1 MRPRGRAGTVSGNT
15 FRDWDAPEAFP
26 RSRFDLNPVLMRLT
40 ATTTWLLAL
49 LLVGMGGCNQPRFG
63 TPQDAYTSFHRL
75 VKRGEL
81 RAAWGALSQPT
92 QEALTKRA
100 QAVSDASGG
109 AVKAEPLGLFFANV
123 PPPPDVTEVSLVREA
138 GNEATVLVRSSG
150 NTHEVRMVRE
160 PSGWKVDLSASLQP

>member
-1 MRPRGRAGTVSGNT
+1 MSSNT
-15 FRDWDAPEAFP
+15 FRDTASPEAFP
-26 RSRFDLNPVLMRLT
+26 RRWFDLNPTPMRPT
-40 ATTTWLLAL
+40 ATTPWLLAL
-49 LLVGMGGCNQPRFG
+49 LLVGMAGCNQPRFG

-81 RAAWGALSQPT
+81 RQAWGALSQPT
-92 QEALTKRA
+92 QAALQKRA

-138 GNEATVLVRSSG
+138 GDEATVLVRSSG
-150 NTHEVRMVRE
+150 STHEVRMVRE